1 MRHRIVLLTGWLT
14 LCVGKAQQVEFAPD
28 FFSFE
33 EIAKKLS
40 VGGHKVVCAPELRE
54 RVALVALQPREW
66 QQAREPIQIAEI
78 LCKVRIGELS
88 PESLSDRENYRNP
101 SKRWRDEVSQRL
113 VGRVSTS
120 SQKFQDNLFDENAI
134 PPSVLRQLAEI
145 NNHFSGVVE
154 RYIYQQFAKR
164 QRIVREINDYLRQP
178 TVEFRL
184 RDFLERFQRSR
195 GLSRSIDKA
204 YEITVYA
211 LFNAILG
218 ELKVGVRIEANA
230 EQLKALSEFA
240 DLVQMLLGL
249 TETNPTRTI
258 EARLFR
264 TGVANAADRGV
275 DIWANFGPIVQVK
288 HVNLSTQIAED
299 TVENTT
305 ADEIVIVCRDAD
317 AETICSVASQL
328 GHRIKGIIQESQ
340 LISWYNAAFSDRW
353 RATLGAAVLGNL
365 RREFENEFPFSNTFQ
380 QFYKE
385 RGYDQIPKPSEECLF
400 YEPDEQE

>member
-1 MRHRIVLLTGWLT
+1 MEQAALKQRLD
-14 LCVGKAQQVEFAPD
+14 EF
-28 FFSFE
+28 
-33 EIAKKLS
+33 IAKQ
-40 VGGHKVVCAPELRE
+40 
-54 RVALVALQPREW
+54 RVFMYK
-66 QQAREPIQIAEI
+66 PIQIAEI
-78 LCKVRIGELS
+78 LYRVRIGELS

-101 SKRWRDEVSQRL
+101 SKRWRDEVSRRL
-113 VGRVSTS
+113 IGRVSTS

-134 PPSVLRQLAEI
+134 PPTVLQQLAEI
-145 NNHFSGVVE
+145 NNRFSGVVE

-164 QRIVREINDYLRQP
+164 QRVVREINDYLSQS

-184 RDFLERFQRSR
+184 RDFLKRFQRSR

-218 ELKVGVRIEANA
+218 ELKVSVRVEADA
-230 EQLKALSEFA
+230 ERLKALYEFA
-240 DLVQMLLGL
+240 DLVQLLLGL
-249 TETNPTRTI
+249 TETSPTRTI

-288 HVNLSTQIAED
+288 HISLSTQVAED
-299 TVENTT
+299 TAENTT

-317 AETICSVASQL
+317 AETISSVALQL

-340 LISWYNAAFSDRW
+340 LIRWYDAAFSDRW
-353 RATLGAAVLGNL
+353 RATLGATVLGNL
-365 RREFENEFPFSNTFQ
+365 RREFENEFPFSSTFQ
-380 QFYKE
+380 EFYKE
-385 RGYDQIPKPSEECLF
+385 RGYDRILEPEEECLF
-400 YEPDEQE
+400 YEPDERW